1 MTKGHIIDF
10 NADSLIE
17 YARSFS
23 SQQRRDAPQA
33 AKRRKMD
40 SAAGSPDDT
49 IRTNQP
55 MVTLVER
62 VICAT
67 TDFAIAASV
76 VDRLNPENGFVR
88 NADGASFSGAFKLG
102 CEPTDELL
110 VVSGRSRYGLKEALF
125 LLAIPGLDWRTLRK
139 EVRLLREMAA
149 DKRPEGLAITGPS
162 VRITINSLSRIT
174 TELHYKIELA
184 ELLTTFSTLS
194 FVSEISALMRDL
206 ATVENTAFDREL
218 ESTSI
223 DPSEAITLQL
233 FYTAVSEHT
242 ALLPVQPAL
251 FDIPELE
258 TSLMKFQSKTLQWL
272 LRKEGVEYDPSTN
285 RCATIPIVSSEVRR
299 QLQEGP
305 DQVHRLLSRLCLGWH
320 LVVKDNAQYWYNEYT
335 ANICTPEFAVLQLLK
350 IFGGAVKTP
359 AQGLLAEEMGLGK
372 TVEITTLSILNPRP
386 IDEINKPTQISL
398 KPYGDL
404 KTIPQAKTTL
414 IIAPESI
421 LKQWVEEIVH
431 LAPSLAVTVYQGLDK
446 YPRLNKNANLIAE
459 YLRGFDVVF
468 TTYSTISRELDYAN
482 YSNTKKKTRST
493 LQSATNG
500 GTDDSTLG
508 GDDYQ
513 FLFQLTLPEK
523 PRKNANHRSI
533 NGQTE
538 TDYEQA
544 LQEEIQLAL
553 KHNRGVPEHYRQDNN
568 ANYQTP
574 LMLMQFWRVVLDEVQ
589 MVSSRVSRAFQ
600 SASLIPRF
608 HAWGVSGTPIKR
620 NLGDLHSVLRFLN
633 VQPFGLDYYA
643 KLTWEMLTNTN
654 KRSNMDAGNR
664 DFIRVW
670 SQVSWRHT
678 KAMVHDDIR
687 LPPQNR
693 VLLSIPFNMVEQ
705 ENYNQMFSECLAAI
719 FLDHDGNPVI
729 EDWEPTNTVLAHMR
743 YWLTR
748 LRQVCCN
755 PQVGRLNLGSRRYK
769 SRHHMFYGKNGLG
782 AGVNPVEQLKT
793 LEDVL
798 EDMLVRAAD
807 EIIGFERDKVELNL
821 RVADFEEFTLAP
833 YMTLKTLEAGLW
845 DTLRIINR
853 LEQQLKTMSATY
865 KEKKKSAA
873 EISAIESPVRDPE
886 PGDSDAESEAEE
898 VNVSDRQHIELVT
911 YRERINTIKIRLR
924 SWNVTLHKYYFLI
937 ASSHFQCYD
946 EEYQDKVKRSG
957 RDPALLDE
965 LGNFTVSNLLTND
978 ISQLVA
984 HVSTTDFK
992 RRDPLEGFSGDMDSE
1007 PEVHQFQEQYYY
1019 SLAESTRQLILDVSM
1034 KAVRSLVKSKL
1045 SREAYSDFSDDGTQN
1060 IPKGSKKLFKH
1071 LPIIDVSTLEQ
1082 YIATMKSK
1090 VYYDRVLKLVLQL
1103 NQQASVINTWMDEL
1117 IDILCRPLLSH
1128 DKTPDGAEYEES
1140 IDDQDKASCLLHVLS
1155 GLLND
1160 RVEFTLGTEASSKS
1174 ATFKKQQETFTEKLS
1189 NVHNMAYLDDLQQKR
1204 RNIKPRL
1211 TTFLQQLALNPDEL
1225 EGDDG
1230 AADSSKSLEVLAEM
1244 ISRVRIIFE
1253 NQKTA
1258 QMLLQKE
1265 LSGNCNAVFNA
1276 RIEYFKQL
1284 QQISDTVKTTFVEG
1298 DDVDIQ
1304 KWVYRFGA
1312 ANAEIDQKLA
1322 KSIAKFR
1329 YLLSLVA
1336 VGSADAKEDPRDI
1349 GDDLMC
1355 TICRSSITI
1364 GSLTQCG
1371 HKYCKDCLDHW
1382 LQNSNT
1388 CPMCKSYIR
1397 EHSVYNFTHYKPNL
1411 TAKSVQEATGSTSG
1425 TGTAANLHV
1434 IYKPIEPDTIES
1446 IQRMELKMSYS
1457 TKVDLII
1464 KQILYLR
1471 GKDPK
1476 VQIVIF
1482 SQWQDLLYIIGTA
1495 LKRINVSFL
1504 ASHGTLT
1511 PGVGGGRRRKKYDS
1525 VEDFKRPDS
1534 DITCFLLNAKAEAS
1548 GLTLINAT
1556 HIFLCEPLVN
1566 TSLELQAISR
1576 IHRIGQTKATTVWMF
1591 AIENTL
1597 EESIVVMST
1606 NKRLRYF
1613 ETSKAHTRF
1622 AKEEDISKADSMTML
1637 QSGGMDTLVNRGQSE
1652 GETVLNGD
1660 LWDAFFSARTAPR
1673 APASLQP

>member
-10 NADSLIE
+10 NEDSLIE
-17 YARSFS
+17 YARSLS
-23 SQQRRDAPQA
+23 AQLRRDVPQA
-33 AKRRKMD
+33 AKRRKVD
-40 SAAGSPDDT
+40 GAGGSPDDT
-49 IRTNQP
+49 IDTNQSK
-55 MVTLVER
+55 VTLVER

-67 TDFAIAASV
+67 TDFSIAAA
-76 VDRLNPENGFVR
+76 DRLSPDNGFVLD
-88 NADGASFSGAFKLG
+88 AGGACFSGACKLG
-102 CEPTDELL
+102 CEATDELL
-110 VVSGRSRYGLKEALF
+110 VVSGRSRYGPKQALF
-125 LLAIPGLDWRTLRK
+125 LIAMPGLDWRAFRK
-139 EVRLLREMAA
+139 EIRLLREMAA
-149 DKRPEGLAITGPS
+149 DKQPEVLVITGPT
-162 VRITINSLSRIT
+162 VRITVNSLSRIT

-184 ELLTTFSTLS
+184 ELLTTFSTLN

-206 ATVENTAFDREL
+206 ATVEPTAFDREL
-218 ESTSI
+218 ETASV
-223 DPSEAITLQL
+223 DPSEAITPQL
-233 FYTAVSEHT
+233 FYTSVSEHT
-242 ALLPVQPAL
+242 ALLPVRPAL
-251 FDIPELE
+251 FDVPELE
-258 TSLMKFQSKTLQWL
+258 TSLMKFQEKTVQWL
-272 LRKEGVEYDPSTN
+272 LQREGVEYDSSTN
-285 RCATIPIVSSEVRR
+285 RCVTVPIVSSEMKR
-299 QLQEGP
+299 QLQERP

-320 LVVKDNAQYWYNEYT
+320 SVVMGNAQYWYNEYT
-335 ANICTPEFAVLQLLK
+335 ANICTPEFAVLHLLK
-350 IFGGAVKTP
+350 LYGGAVKTP

-372 TVEITTLSILNPRP
+372 TVEITALTILNPRP
-386 IDEINKPTQISL
+386 IDEINKPTQITL
-398 KPYGDL
+398 KPYGDF
-404 KTIPQAKTTL
+404 KSIPQAKTTL

-421 LKQWVEEIVH
+421 LKQWVEEIIH

-493 LQSATNG
+493 QQSATDG
-500 GTDDSTLG
+500 GTDDTTLG

-523 PRKNANHRSI
+523 PRKNANHRST

-544 LQEEIQLAL
+544 LQDEIQLAL
-553 KHNRGVPEHYRQDNN
+553 KHNRGVPEHYRYDNN

-589 MVSSRVSRAFQ
+589 MVSSKVSRAFQ
-600 SASLIPRF
+600 SASLIPRY

-654 KRSNMDAGNR
+654 KKSNMDAGNR
-664 DFIRVW
+664 DFVRVW
-670 SQVSWRHT
+670 SQVAWRHT

-719 FLDHDGNPVI
+719 CLDHHGNPVI

-769 SRHHMFYGKNGLG
+769 SRHHFFHAKNGLG
-782 AGVNPVEQLKT
+782 AGVSPVEQLKT
-793 LEDVL
+793 LDDVL

-807 EIIGFERDKVELNL
+807 EITTFEKDKVDLNL
-821 RVADFEEFTLAP
+821 RVADFEEFTLTP
-833 YMTLKTLEAGLW
+833 YVTLKTLKAGLW
-845 DTLRIINR
+845 DTLRIIDR
-853 LEQQLKTMSATY
+853 LEQQLKAVSATY
-865 KEKKKSAA
+865 KEKRKSVA
-873 EISAIESPVRDPE
+873 ESPARENQVHDPE
-886 PGDSDAESEAEE
+886 PGDSDIDYEAEE
-898 VNVSDRQHIELVT
+898 VDTSDRQQKELAT
-911 YRERINTIKIRLR
+911 YRERINIIKVRLR

-946 EEYQDKVKRSG
+946 IEYQAKIKRSG

-965 LGNFTVSNLLTND
+965 LSEFTVSNLQTD
-978 ISQLVA
+978 EISQLVA
-984 HVSTTDFK
+984 HVSTSHFEL
-992 RRDPLEGFSGDMDSE
+992 RDPLEGFSGNMDSE
-1007 PEVHQFQEQYYY
+1007 SEVHQFQEQYYY
-1019 SLAESTRQLILDVSM
+1019 SLAESTRQLILGVSM
-1034 KAVRSLVKSKL
+1034 KAVRSLIKSKL
-1045 SREAYSDFSDDGTQN
+1045 SREAYGDFSDDGTQN
-1060 IPKGSKKLFKH
+1060 LPKGSKKLFKH
-1071 LPIIDVSTLEQ
+1071 LPLIDVSTLDR

-1090 VYYDRVLKLVLQL
+1090 VYYDRALKLILQL

-1155 GLLND
+1155 GAIND

-1174 ATFKKQQETFTEKLS
+1174 ATFKKQQDTFTDELS
-1189 NVHNMAYLDDLQQKR
+1189 NVHNMAYLDNLQQR
-1204 RNIKPRL
+1204 RKQIKPRL
-1211 TTFLQQLALNPDEL
+1211 TTFLLQLALNTDEL

-1230 AADSSKSLEVLAEM
+1230 AADTRESLEVLADM
-1244 ISRVRIIFE
+1244 ISRMRIIFE

-1298 DDVDIQ
+1298 DDVDVQ
-1304 KWVYRFGA
+1304 KWVYRSVA
-1312 ANAEIDQKLA
+1312 ASAEIDQKLA
-1322 KSIAKFR
+1322 RSIAKYR
-1329 YLLSLVA
+1329 YLLSLVTA
-1336 VGSADAKEDPRDI
+1336 DSADVKEDSPEI

-1371 HKYCKDCLDHW
+1371 HKYCKDCLEHW

-1388 CPMCKSYIR
+1388 CPMCKSYIP

-1411 TAKSVQEATGSTSG
+1411 TAKSVQEATGLISG
-1425 TGTAANLHV
+1425 NGTAPNLHV

-1446 IQRMELKMSYS
+1446 IQRIELKMSYS

-1495 LKRINVSFL
+1495 LKRFNVSFL

-1511 PGVGGGRRRKKYDS
+1511 PVVGGGRRRKKYDS
-1525 VEDFKRPDS
+1525 VEEFKRPGS

-1576 IHRIGQTKATTVWMF
+1576 IHRIGQTKPTTVWMF

-1613 ETSKAHTRF
+1613 ETSKATSV

-1660 LWDAFFSARTAPR
+1660 LWDAFFSARAAPR
-1673 APASLQP
+1673 APASLHQ